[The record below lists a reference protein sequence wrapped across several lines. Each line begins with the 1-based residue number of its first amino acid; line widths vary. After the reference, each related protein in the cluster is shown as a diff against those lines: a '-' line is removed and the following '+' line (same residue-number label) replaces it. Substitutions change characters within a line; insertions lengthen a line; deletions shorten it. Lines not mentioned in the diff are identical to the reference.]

1 MDHIRG
7 IGSRSRDLVVRYSL
21 LAIVM
26 VALASL
32 WSERH
37 GAAAAQATVEVVI
50 DPVTG
55 RSHYEPEILYIEP
68 GDSVL
73 FRNAGSSYAS
83 RAIPGMQ
90 PEAADPWWGQV
101 GTDLVVTFAEPGV
114 YGHKCGANYR
124 LGLVGLIVV
133 GDAPANLASA
143 RAIPHPPAAAATFD
157 LLFSELEA
165 HYLAK

>member
-1 MDHIRG
+1 M
-7 IGSRSRDLVVRYSL
+7 VPKAVM
-21 LAIVM
+21 ATVM
-26 VALASL
+26 VVLAML
-32 WSERH
+32 WST
-37 GAAAAQATVEVVI
+37 GPVLAGNQATVDVVI

-55 RSHYEPEILYIEP
+55 RSHYEPAILFIEP

-73 FRNAGSSYAS
+73 FRNAGSSFAS

-90 PEAADPWWGQV
+90 PDAAEPWWGQV
-101 GTDLVVTFAEPGV
+101 GTDLMVTFTEPGI

-133 GDAPANLASA
+133 GDQPVNLTSA
-143 RAIPHPPAAAATFD
+143 RAIPHPPAAAATFET
-157 LLFSELEA
+157 LFAELET

>member
-1 MDHIRG
+1 MVQKAVLAM
-7 IGSRSRDLVVRYSL
+7 LVAV
-21 LAIVM
+21 LA
-26 VALASL
+26 AL
-32 WSERH
+32 WSPGPGLAGER
-37 GAAAAQATVEVVI
+37 ATVDVVI

-55 RSHYEPEILYIEP
+55 RSHYDPPILYIEP

-90 PEAADPWWGQV
+90 PESADPWWGQV
-101 GTDLVVTFAEPGV
+101 GTDLVVTFDEPGI

-133 GDAPANLASA
+133 GDQPVNLASA

-157 LLFSELEA
+157 TLFAELDA

>member
-1 MDHIRG
+1 M
-7 IGSRSRDLVVRYSL
+7 VQKAV
-21 LAIVM
+21 LAIL
-26 VALASL
+26 VAVLAVL
-32 WSERH
+32 WPP
-37 GAAAAQATVEVVI
+37 GPGLAAKQATVDVVI

-55 RSHYEPEILYIEP
+55 RSHYEPAILYIEP

-90 PEAADPWWGQV
+90 PESADPWWGQV
-101 GTDLVVTFAEPGV
+101 GTDLVVTFDEPGI

-133 GDAPANLASA
+133 GDQPVNLASA

-157 LLFSELEA
+157 TLFAELDT
-165 HYLAK
+165 HYRAK